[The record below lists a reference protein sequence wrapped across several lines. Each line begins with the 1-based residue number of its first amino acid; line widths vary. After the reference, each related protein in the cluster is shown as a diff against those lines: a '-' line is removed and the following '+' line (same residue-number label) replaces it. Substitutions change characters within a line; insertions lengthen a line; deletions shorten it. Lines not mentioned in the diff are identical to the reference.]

1 MLFIILVYYQKP
13 DWTAPEAFR
22 RYSQEAPPVSRAPPG
37 HTVAPQARMD
47 VCACVCR
54 LSGGEGTGHPTC
66 PALMAFHSSGN

>member
-1 MLFIILVYYQKP
+1 MASQARMVSATSEP
-13 DWTAPEAFR
+13 CR
-22 RYSQEAPPVSRAPPG
+22 RCPQPAPPPPSASRAPPG